1 VSEAETRER
10 SKDLIKRMRSM
21 FENTYSTALGKV
33 LADAVDQN
41 YDANAPGE
49 YNRLLREIFI
59 LVTKALPLA
68 LRELR
73 AKN

>member
-1 VSEAETRER
+1 MSEAETRER